1 MNYNNV
7 LEYIKSGLGIAPK
20 KEEFRKIVS
29 GPVIMA
35 FILGLLPGTIL
46 GGYRLILS
54 IVMVVTSVF
63 ALIWVLIL
71 SAHKFTVKNRLIL
84 QTIIYIDFILQIS
97 LLELILFEPSI
108 FLGIFYLSPV
118 LIPVLLGI
126 KATKKIR
133 KNTPFLSKEI
143 IHSGLRVSGT
153 MAGLAG
159 ISFAAIFL
167 EDVSQ
172 EIILFILP
180 FGLIIMASFLSIG
193 LLSIQRLYYWYRL
206 QKLGLLPEEFFDSV
220 KDENKKLSS
229 LSEFSEKEKPKEKRR
244 SVFQK
249 ILIILAIII
258 IGFFLLGIVAGI
270 LLDKG
275 IIP

>member
-1 MNYNNV
+1 M
-7 LEYIKSGLGIAPK
+7 
-20 KEEFRKIVS
+20 
-29 GPVIMA
+29 
-35 FILGLLPGTIL
+35 
-46 GGYRLILS
+46 
-54 IVMVVTSVF
+54 
-63 ALIWVLIL
+63 
-71 SAHKFTVKNRLIL
+71 
-84 QTIIYIDFILQIS
+84 
-97 LLELILFEPSI
+97 
-108 FLGIFYLSPV
+108 
-118 LIPVLLGI
+118 
-126 KATKKIR
+126 
-133 KNTPFLSKEI
+133 
-143 IHSGLRVSGT
+143 
-153 MAGLAG
+153 AG

-172 EIILFILP
+172 KIILFILP

-193 LLSIQRLYYWYRL
+193 LLSIQRLYYRYRL

-249 ILIILAIII
+249 ILIILAIMI

>member
-1 MNYNNV
+1 M
-7 LEYIKSGLGIAPK
+7 
-20 KEEFRKIVS
+20 
-29 GPVIMA
+29 
-35 FILGLLPGTIL
+35 
-46 GGYRLILS
+46 
-54 IVMVVTSVF
+54 
-63 ALIWVLIL
+63 
-71 SAHKFTVKNRLIL
+71 KNRLIL

-108 FLGIFYLSPV
+108 FLGIFYLPPV

-258 IGFFLLGIVAGI
+258 IGFFLLGIVAEI

>member
-1 MNYNNV
+1 
-7 LEYIKSGLGIAPK
+7 
-20 KEEFRKIVS
+20 
-29 GPVIMA
+29 
-35 FILGLLPGTIL
+35 
-46 GGYRLILS
+46 
-54 IVMVVTSVF
+54 
-63 ALIWVLIL
+63 
-71 SAHKFTVKNRLIL
+71 
-84 QTIIYIDFILQIS
+84 
-97 LLELILFEPSI
+97 
-108 FLGIFYLSPV
+108 
-118 LIPVLLGI
+118 
-126 KATKKIR
+126 
-133 KNTPFLSKEI
+133 
-143 IHSGLRVSGT
+143 

-172 EIILFILP
+172 KIILFILP

-193 LLSIQRLYYWYRL
+193 LLSIQRLYYRYRL

-249 ILIILAIII
+249 ILIILAIMI